1 MSGALATEI
10 VEQPAFAALQP
21 DWERLYA
28 EARNEPSTSYEWTR
42 ALSESHLAPGDE
54 LFAVVVREEGRV
66 IAIAPVLRRHERLL
80 GMLRLATLSPL
91 SELYRT
97 HSDLLGACDRADVI
111 AAMFAAFDRG
121 GRRWDLYRIGRLRRQ
136 GRFAQGLGGLFEAGG
151 RPWTRRAEFPSY
163 LIRLDG
169 GFDRYLAARSAKF
182 RNYLKRKTRQLDSMG
197 RIEARRAGPGL
208 PVEQAYEDLL
218 AVERQSW
225 KHAHG
230 TAITA
235 VPRQTAFYRR
245 LCEESWRR
253 GDLHLT
259 LMYLDGR
266 PIAFNLGLVHGAC
279 YYYLKTSYDQALKQ
293 AGAATVFR
301 ARLIERLMAE
311 GVSLLDFPGAPYQ
324 WEEQWADELQWHDSA
339 VVFGRG
345 WRASAFRVMKALRE
359 RLRADAGDG
368 PVRFADPRALSPD

>member
-1 MSGALATEI
+1 MSDALGTEI
-10 VEQPAFAALQP
+10 VEARSFPDLQP

-28 EARNEPSTSYEWTR
+28 EAQNEPSTSFEWTQ
-42 ALSESHLAPGDE
+42 ALCESHLGPDDE
-54 LFAVVVREEGRV
+54 VFAVVVREEGRT
-66 IAIAPVLRRHERLL
+66 IAIAPLLSRREKLAGGL
-80 GMLRLATLSPL
+80 ALATLSPL

-97 HSDLLGACDRADVI
+97 HSDLLGACDRADVV
-111 AAMFAAFDRG
+111 AAMFAAFDRLP
-121 GRRWDLYRIGRLRRQ
+121 RRWDLYRIGRLRQQ
-136 GRFAQGLGGLFEAGG
+136 GRFAQGLRGFLDAGE
-151 RPWTRRAEFPSY
+151 RPWSRRPEFPSY
-163 LIRLDG
+163 LIRLEG
-169 GFDRYLAARSAKF
+169 GFERYLAARSAKF
-182 RNYLKRKTRQLDSMG
+182 RNYLKRKSRQLDSMG

-208 PVEQAYEDLL
+208 PVEDAYQDLL
-218 AVERQSW
+218 QVERQSW

-235 VPRQTAFYRR
+235 VPRQVAFYQR
-245 LCEESWRR
+245 LCRESWRR

-266 PIAFNLGLVHGAC
+266 PIAFNLGLVHGSC

-311 GVSLLDFPGAPYQ
+311 GVRVLDFPGAPYQ
-324 WEEQWADELQWHDSA
+324 WEEQWADEMQWHDSA

-345 WRASAFRVMKALRE
+345 WRASAFRLLKALRE
-359 RLRADAGDG
+359 RFRPRQDDG
-368 PVRFADPRALSPD
+368 AVRFADPRSLRPD